1 MRRRMPYHFTPTFGL
16 LNRAID
22 YRYMK
27 HINTILHNKA
37 LFTPGE
43 RKIADFILENPGRVK
58 QFSSPEL
65 AEVLGISQSSIIKFT
80 QKLGFKGFTNFKI
93 AMVEEWGQQSTERKN
108 DVAYIHNEINSED
121 TFPDIA
127 EKLLMEK
134 QQALRDTT
142 RSLDFSKLQQ
152 VVTLIRDA
160 GRVQITAIGGSSLI
174 AKDLAYKLMKI
185 GYPVM
190 NEMDSH
196 VQITVAQSLTAKDLQ
211 IAISFSGDRR
221 EIQVAAEAAK
231 SRGAKVIALTSLQ
244 QSPLRQVADI
254 SLDTIAEGSKTHS
267 SSIAVRTAQH
277 TLIDLLFVC
286 LLQQGDETRRELIE
300 QSRKLVNKL

>member
-1 MRRRMPYHFTPTFGL
+1 MPYHFTPTL
-16 LNRAID
+16 SLQSRAID
-22 YRYMK
+22 YRLMK

-43 RKIADFILENPGRVK
+43 RKIADFIIENPGRVK

-65 AEVLGISQSSIIKFT
+65 ADVLGISQSSIIKFA

-93 AMVEEWGQQSTERKN
+93 ALVEEWGQQSTERKN

-121 TFPDIA
+121 TFPEIA

-142 RSLDFSKLQQ
+142 HGLDFSKLQQ
-152 VVTLIRDA
+152 VVDLILKA
-160 GRVQITAIGGSSLI
+160 GRLQIVAIGGSSLI

-196 VQITVAQSLTAKDLQ
+196 VQITVAQSLTASDVQ
-211 IAISFSGDRR
+211 MAISFSGNRR
-221 EIQVAAEAAK
+221 EVQVAAEAAK
-231 SRGAKVIALTSLQ
+231 ARGAKVIALTSLQ
-244 QSPLRQVADI
+244 QSPLRQVADVC
-254 SLDTIAEGSKTHS
+254 LDTIAEGSKTHS

-286 LLQQGDETRRELIE
+286 LLQQGEEDRRELIE
-300 QSRKLVNKL
+300 QSRSLVNKL

>member
-1 MRRRMPYHFTPTFGL
+1 MQGGMPYYFKPSLSQPT
-16 LNRAID
+16 RAID
-22 YRYMK
+22 CRYMK
-27 HINTILHNKA
+27 HINTILHNKD

-43 RKIADFILENPGRVK
+43 RKIADFIIENPGRVK

-65 AEVLGISQSSIIKFT
+65 AEVLGISQSSIIKFA

-93 AMVEEWGQQSTERKN
+93 ALVEEWGQQSTERKN

-127 EKLLMEK
+127 EKLMLEK

-142 RSLDFSKLQQ
+142 QGLDFSKLQQ
-152 VVTLIRDA
+152 VVELIRHA

-196 VQITVAQSLTAKDLQ
+196 VQITVAQSLTAADVQ
-211 IAISFSGDRR
+211 IAISFSGSRR
-221 EIQVAAEAAK
+221 EVQVAAETAK
-231 SRGAKVIALTSLQ
+231 ARGAKIIALTSLQ
-244 QSPLRQVADI
+244 QSPLRQVADVT
-254 SLDTIAEGSKTHS
+254 LDTIADGSKTHS

-286 LLQQGDETRRELIE
+286 LLQQGEEGRRELIE

>member
-1 MRRRMPYHFTPTFGL
+1 
-16 LNRAID
+16 
-22 YRYMK
+22 MK
-27 HINTILHNKA
+27 HINTILHNKS

-43 RKIADFILENPGRVK
+43 RKIADFILDNPGRVK

-65 AEVLGISQSSIIKFT
+65 AQVLGISQSSIIKFA
-80 QKLGFKGFTNFKI
+80 QKLGFRGYTNFKI
-93 AMVEEWGQQSTERKN
+93 ALVEEWGQQSTERKN

-121 TFPDIA
+121 TFPQIA
-127 EKLLMEK
+127 EKLLLEK

-142 RSLDFSKLQQ
+142 NGIDFARLQR
-152 VVTLIRDA
+152 VVDLIRVA

-196 VQITVAQSLTAKDLQ
+196 VQITVAQSLTAADVQ
-211 IAISFSGDRR
+211 IAISFSGNRR
-221 EIQVAAEAAK
+221 EVQVAAEAAK
-231 SRGAKVIALTSLQ
+231 ARGAKVIALTSLH
-244 QSPLRQVADI
+244 QSPLRQVADLC
-254 SLDTIAEGSKTHS
+254 LDTLADGSKTHS
-267 SSIAVRTAQH
+267 SSISVRTAQH

-286 LLQQGDETRRELIE
+286 LLQQGEEGRRELIS
-300 QSRKLVNKL
+300 QSRTLVDKL

>member
-1 MRRRMPYHFTPTFGL
+1 MTYYFTPTL
-16 LNRAID
+16 SLPTRAID
-22 YRYMK
+22 YRPMK
-27 HINTILHNKA
+27 HIRTIMQNKA

-43 RKIADFILENPGRVK
+43 RKIADFISENPGRVQ

-65 AEVLGISQSSIIKFT
+65 AEELGISQSSIIKFA

-93 AMVEEWGQQSTERKN
+93 ALVEEWGQQSHKRKN

-121 TFPDIA
+121 IFPDIA
-127 EKLLMEK
+127 EKLMLEK

-142 RSLDFSKLQQ
+142 QGLDFVRLQQ
-152 VVTLIRDA
+152 VVELIHQA

-196 VQITVAQSLTAKDLQ
+196 VQITVAQSLTAADVQ
-211 IAISFSGDRR
+211 IAISFSGNRR

-231 SRGAKVIALTSLQ
+231 SRGAKLIALTSLQ
-244 QSPLRQVADI
+244 QSPLRQAADI
-254 SLDTIAEGSKTHS
+254 CLDTIADGSKTHS

-286 LLQQGDETRRELIE
+286 LLQQGEEGRRELIG
-300 QSRKLVNKL
+300 QSRQLVDKL